1 MKTWILVA
9 DSARARLFEIG
20 ASDGQLFEVGG
31 YANPEAQIKPS
42 DLGHDRLPRTHE
54 SASAV
59 RHAKEPHTDPHDK
72 TAQKFAHG
80 LAEILE
86 QGRTAHNY
94 TRLMLV
100 APARFLG
107 HLNHALGAQVAK
119 LVAKTISKDYSRAD
133 AAEIR
138 AMLDAHD

>member
-42 DLGHDRLPRTHE
+42 DLAQDRLPRTHE

-94 TRLMLV
+94 TRLLLV

-133 AAEIR
+133 ATEIK

>member
-1 MKTWILVA
+1 MKTWIMVA

-20 ASDGQLFEVGG
+20 AKDGQLFEVGG

-42 DLGHDRLPRTHE
+42 EVARDRLPRTHE
-54 SASAV
+54 SASTV

-72 TAQKFAHG
+72 SAQKFAHG

-94 TRLMLV
+94 TRLLLV

-107 HLNHALGAQVAK
+107 QLKHELGDQVSK
-119 LVAKTISKDYSRAD
+119 LVAKSISKDYSRAD
-133 AAEIR
+133 AADIK